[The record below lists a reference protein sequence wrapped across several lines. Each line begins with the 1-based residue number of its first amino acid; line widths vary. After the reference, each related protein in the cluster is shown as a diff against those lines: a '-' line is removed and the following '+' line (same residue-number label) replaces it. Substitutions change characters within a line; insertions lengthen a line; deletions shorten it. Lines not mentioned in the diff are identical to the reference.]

1 MVYHCKAKPQILR
14 KTEDLREETWLFSQT
29 FCLSPRWGASIS
41 VAPSRKWESGFTL
54 NIAVLT
60 FAGFKNRITGI
71 ERTSR
76 DFFSDIPLF
85 HSGPSWA
92 LHPVYPVCPDAEED
106 TSHSLVEW
114 AGCPGQEMAPSQ
126 CRGIRPQSV
135 LLPQQANVWVNKL
148 FLNQQILA

>member
-1 MVYHCKAKPQILR
+1 MVYHCKTKPQVLR

-41 VAPSRKWESGFTL
+41 VAPSRKWESGFIL

-85 HSGPSWA
+85 HSGPSWT

-106 TSHSLVEW
+106 TSHGLVEW
-114 AGCPGQEMAPSQ
+114 ARLSRWGNGSQPGAFGLSL
-126 CRGIRPQSV
+126 CFYLSRPICE
-135 LLPQQANVWVNKL
+135 LIN
-148 FLNQQILA
+148 